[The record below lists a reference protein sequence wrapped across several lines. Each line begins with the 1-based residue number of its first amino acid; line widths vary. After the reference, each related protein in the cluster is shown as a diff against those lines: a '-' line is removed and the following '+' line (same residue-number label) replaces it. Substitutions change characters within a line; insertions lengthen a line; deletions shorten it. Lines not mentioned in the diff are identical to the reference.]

1 MKFWVLFQHLLE
13 ELVQVGAHIVDLTI
27 VGVHVERL
35 GIVGGGAKELD
46 DARFLVQDGLDAVL

>member
-13 ELVQVGAHIVDLTI
+13 ELVQVRANIVDLTI